1 MQPQMLTRRTAT
13 DGFEVWMQVHKKLLR
28 RAMATSVHRADGGPD
43 CSSIVKLAQ
52 AADAS
57 RAAIGFLVGD
67 GKSSRDTCT
76 VEMAHKI
83 AAALGWDVDE
93 LFIERRLPTRRALI
107 AGTATRASRAERI
120 AEIAGVS

>member
-76 VEMAHKI
+76 VELAQKI
-83 AAALGWDVDE
+83 ADALGWDIDE
-93 LFIERRLPTRRALI
+93 LFIEHRLPTRKLLAS
-107 AGTATRASRAERI
+107 GRASRAERI
-120 AEIAGVS
+120 AALSGGSAA